1 MQKRAQ
7 LQAEVA
13 QEKEMTN
20 CYGDAS
26 MKNIQLQP
34 KAKQNTNCTC
44 FFETKY
50 KQHLFQVNRANI
62 LLPKGLDMTLNR
74 TKHGT
79 GHTLLYRTKP
89 SVQKV
94 SQEVKEDVTDMS
106 LRNRQ
111 H

>member
-1 MQKRAQ
+1 
-7 LQAEVA
+7 
-13 QEKEMTN
+13 MTN

-26 MKNIQLQP
+26 LKNIRLQP

-44 FFETKY
+44 FFRNKI
-50 KQHLFQVNRANI
+50 QIAHVLGIRANI